1 MERRCYP
8 FWFLATLPYC
18 FLISVSSVQGQ
29 VVPDG
34 TLPTNVNSSDN
45 LQFTITG
52 GSQAGEN
59 LFHSFHEFSVPTG
72 GAAWFD
78 NTSTVQNIISRV
90 TGNSISN
97 IDGLLKA
104 QGNANLFLLNPN
116 GIIFGTE
123 AALDLGGSF
132 IASTANSV
140 KFADGTE
147 FSATNPSA
155 SSVLTVSVPVG
166 LQFGNSPGRIINRS
180 QASRGEPQEQLN
192 GSLTSAGLRVDPD
205 KSLALV
211 GGEIILE
218 GGNLTAPSG
227 RIEVGSVGGNSLVQL
242 NLTNQGLALSYEK
255 VENFQDIHL
264 SQAAII
270 DVTDLGPFPLFNSG
284 DIGSGDIQIQ
294 GRHITLT
301 DGSQISSV
309 TFGSV
314 SAGTIVVTGSESVE
328 LIGFSDLRER
338 SSNINTIT
346 FNNADAGNIKITTR
360 RLILQ
365 DGAGISTS
373 SFPSRIGPVNT
384 GRSGNLTV
392 TASESVQIS
401 GSSPIVDASELRV
414 DTETNG
420 DAGNL
425 EITTGRLIIED
436 GGKVSAATSGA
447 GQGGMIT
454 VNASDSVEIIGTGVG
469 RENQINSSA
478 LEASSQGTGDAG
490 NLTITTNNLRLR
502 DGGKVSAATSGAGQ
516 GGTLT
521 VSASDTVEVLGNGLG
536 EDGQLLPSRL
546 EVSSEGTGDAGNLAI
561 TANNLRLRD
570 GGEIRATSTQ
580 AGGGNIDITAD
591 DDIRLRDG
599 SLISASVFESVGG
612 GGNITINS
620 DVFIALEDSDILANA
635 VDGRGGDITIISP
648 VFLADFFS
656 SGQGTA
662 VGRNP
667 GSFEPFRGN
676 DRVDISVEALGSGD
690 TGNLFISS
698 LNLNQDSLSPLSTN
712 FLPPEQVIADSCL
725 THRNKEQ
732 GSFIVTGTGGLPN
745 NPYDPLQ
752 GNYSVTQVQGISG
765 DAGQQATA
773 PTVNSPSSTPSFWK
787 PGDPIQEAQGMMV
800 TSDGRVVVG
809 TAPELVAIANA
820 DDLICYQ
827 AASQEE

>member
-1 MERRCYP
+1 MERRRHP
-8 FWFLATLPYC
+8 FWLLATIPYC
-18 FLISVSSVQGQ
+18 VLISVNTVQGQ
-29 VVPDG
+29 IVPDG

-90 TGNSISN
+90 TGDSISK

-116 GIIFGTE
+116 GIIFGAE

-132 IASTANSV
+132 IASTANSI

-147 FSATNPSA
+147 FSAINSSA

-166 LQFGNSPGRIINRS
+166 LQFGDSPGRIINRS
-180 QASRGEPQEQLN
+180 QASRGDMQEKFN
-192 GSLTSAGLRVDPD
+192 GSGTPAGLRVDAD

-211 GGEIILE
+211 GGEVILE
-218 GGNLTAPSG
+218 GGNITAPSG
-227 RIEVGSVGGNSLVQL
+227 RIEVGSVDGESRVTL
-242 NLTNQGLALSYEK
+242 NLTNQGFALSYEG

-264 SQAAII
+264 SQVAII
-270 DVTDLGPFPLFNSG
+270 DVTDLSPVFNSG

-294 GRHITLT
+294 GRHVTVT
-301 DGSQISSV
+301 DGSRISSF

-314 SAGTIVVTGSESVE
+314 PARTITVTGSESVE
-328 LIGFSDLRER
+328 LSGFSDILG
-338 SSNINTIT
+338 SSGITTIT
-346 FNNADAGNIKITTR
+346 GNDGDAGNIKVNTR
-360 RLILQ
+360 RLIVR
-365 DGAGISTS
+365 DGAEISTS
-373 SFPSRIGPVNT
+373 SFPIIKGPVST
-384 GRSGNLTV
+384 GRSGNLSIA
-392 TASESVQIS
+392 ASESVQIS
-401 GSSPIVDASELRV
+401 GSSQIVGSSQLRV
-414 DTETNG
+414 NTQTNG
-420 DAGNL
+420 KAGDL

-436 GGKVSAATSGA
+436 GGKLTAATSDA
-447 GQGGMIT
+447 GQGGTIKI
-454 VNASDSVEIIGTGVG
+454 NASDSVEIMGTGIG
-469 RENQINSSA
+469 IEGQINSSA

-490 NLTITTNNLRLR
+490 NLAITTKNLRIR
-502 DGGKVSAATSGAGQ
+502 DGGIVSAATSGAGQ

-561 TANNLRLRD
+561 ATNNLRLRD
-570 GGEIRATSTQ
+570 GGEIRATSDQ
-580 AGGGNIDITAD
+580 AGGGNININAE
-591 DDIRLRDG
+591 DIRLRDG

-612 GGNITINS
+612 GGNIAINS

-635 VDGRGGDITIISP
+635 VDGRGGNITIISP

-712 FLPPEQVIADSCL
+712 FLPPERVIADSCL

-745 NPYDPLQ
+745 NPYNPLQ
-752 GNYSVTQVQGISG
+752 GRYSVTQVQEITG

-800 TSDGRVVVG
+800 TSEGRVVVG

-827 AASQEE
+827 AASQQE

>member
-1 MERRCYP
+1 MKRYLYP
-8 FWFLATLPYC
+8 LWLLVIFPYC
-18 FLISVSSVQGQ
+18 ALISVNSVQGQ
-29 VVPDG
+29 IVPDG
-34 TLPTNVNSSDN
+34 TLPTSVNSSDN
-45 LQFTITG
+45 FQFTITG
-52 GSQAGEN
+52 GSQTGEN
-59 LFHSFHEFSVPTG
+59 LFHSFDQFSVPTG
-72 GAAWFD
+72 GAALFD
-78 NTSTVQNIISRV
+78 NPSTVQNIISRV

-116 GIIFGTE
+116 GIIFGAE
-123 AALDLGGSF
+123 ASLDLGGSF
-132 IASTANSV
+132 IASTADIV

-147 FSATNPSA
+147 FGSTNSSAT
-155 SSVLTVSVPVG
+155 SVLTVSVPVG
-166 LQFGNSPGRIINRS
+166 LQFGDSPGQIINRS
-180 QASRGEPQEQLN
+180 QASRGDLQEQFN
-192 GSLTSAGLRVDPD
+192 GLEAPAGLRVDAD
-205 KSLALV
+205 NSLVLV
-211 GGEIILE
+211 GGEVILE

-227 RIEVGSVGGNSLVQL
+227 RIEVGSVGGNSLVTL
-242 NLTNQGLALSYEK
+242 NSTNQGFTLSYEGID
-255 VENFQDIHL
+255 NFQDIHL

-270 DVTDLGPFPLFNSG
+270 DVTDLSPLPFFNSG

-294 GRHITLT
+294 GRQVTLT
-301 DGSQISSV
+301 GGSQISSF

-328 LIGFSDLRER
+328 LSGFSDFPR

-346 FNNADAGNIKITTR
+346 GNDGDAGDITITTR
-360 RLILQ
+360 RLIIQ

-373 SFPSRIGPVNT
+373 SFPIIKGSVST

-401 GSSPIVDASELRV
+401 GSSPIVGSSELRV
-414 DTETNG
+414 DTQTNG

-447 GQGGMIT
+447 GQGGTLT
-454 VNASDSVEIIGTGVG
+454 VNTSDSVEIIGTGVG

-490 NLTITTNNLRLR
+490 NLTITTNNLRIQ
-502 DGGKVSAATSGAGQ
+502 DGGIVSAATSGAGQ

-536 EDGQLLPSRL
+536 EDGQRLPSRL

-561 TANNLRLRD
+561 ATNKLRLRD
-570 GGEIRATSTQ
+570 GGEIRATSDQ
-580 AGGGNIDITAD
+580 AGGGNIDITAE
-591 DDIRLRDG
+591 DIRLRDG

-612 GGNITINS
+612 GGNITIDS

-635 VDGRGGDITIISP
+635 VDGRGGNITIISP

-773 PTVNSPSSTPSFWK
+773 PTVNSQSSTPSFWK